1 MTSPPLKGIT
11 VIELARV
18 LAGPWIGQTLADLGA
33 TVIKIESPEGD
44 ETRQWGPPYIE
55 RHGQKNAAYFH
66 CCNRGKQSFIANLK
80 VDTDLQNVK
89 KLIAQADIVIE
100 NFRVGALQKFGLDYK
115 TLAKQQPQLIY
126 CSVSGFGQ
134 DGPYAAFPGYD
145 FLAQAAGGIMSVTGE
160 ADGEGQKMGVAFA
173 DIFTALY
180 GIIGIQS
187 ALLQKQT
194 SGKGQHIDVA
204 LLDSMVGVM
213 ANQAMNYLSTGKSP
227 QRMGNN
233 HPNIAPYQS
242 LPTADGNVIV
252 AVGNNRQ
259 FAALCK
265 LLELPHVVSDERFI
279 DNAQRV
285 KNQTAL
291 SALLSEK
298 TQQWQRDNFIHQAQL
313 VDVPVAGVNTIAEAF
328 AHPQVIHRQMA
339 HKIDG
344 VPTVR
349 APLQLSD
356 TTLVMDRPSPNLG
369 EHTDEIKKTYRL
381 STTIT

>member
-1 MTSPPLKGIT
+1 MNTPLKGIT

-55 RHGQKNAAYFH
+55 RLGQKNAAYFH
-66 CCNRGKQSFIANLK
+66 CCNRGKQSFVADLK
-80 VDTDLQNVK
+80 IDTDLQQVK
-89 KLIAQADIVIE
+89 QLISHADIFIE
-100 NFRVGALQKFGLDYK
+100 NFRVGGLKKFNLDYQSLSK
-115 TLAKQQPQLIY
+115 KHPLLVY

-145 FLAQAAGGIMSVTGE
+145 FLAQATSGIMSVTGE
-160 ADGEGQKMGVAFA
+160 AERDGQKIGVAFA

-187 ALLQKQT
+187 ALLQRQQ

-213 ANQAMNYLSTGKSP
+213 ANQAMNFLATGHTP
-227 QRMGNN
+227 QRMGNR

-242 LPTADGNVIV
+242 LPTADGDVIV

-259 FAALCK
+259 FAALCD
-265 LLELPHVVSDERFI
+265 LLALPHLLDDARFI
-279 DNAQRV
+279 DNAARV

-291 SALLSEK
+291 TAQLSCAL
-298 TQQWQRDNFIHQAQL
+298 QHWQRNDFISQAQCAGI
-313 VDVPVAGVNTIAEAF
+313 PVAGVNTIAEAF
-328 AHPQVIHRQMA
+328 AHPQVIHRGLQQ
-339 HKIDG
+339 KIDN
-344 VPTVR
+344 VPTIR
-349 APLQLSD
+349 PPLRFSD
-356 TTLVMDRPSPNLG
+356 TELIMDRPSPNLG
-369 EHTDEIKKTYRL
+369 EHTNIIKKNYHL
-381 STTIT
+381 L